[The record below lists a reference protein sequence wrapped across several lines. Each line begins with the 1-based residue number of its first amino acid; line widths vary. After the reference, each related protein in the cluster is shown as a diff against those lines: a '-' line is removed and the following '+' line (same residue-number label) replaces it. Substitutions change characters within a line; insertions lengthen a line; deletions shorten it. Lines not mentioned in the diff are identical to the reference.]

1 MQFKLWSQSYE
12 NNKRCATQCWGKKL
26 HNRWRLVTNHQN
38 LSRTPHLWTYTI
50 ERRGLTSRCH
60 GSKISGPQPSFLTEK
75 AIGIVERRKKVWAPV
90 SFLISIMN
98 RKVIHVTLAGPLF
111 VEIQQFCCHGNVTYL
126 LLLSLKQVEGLGLNF
141 VIKSL
146 ELVSLFTGMR
156 EQSIA
161 S

>member
-1 MQFKLWSQSYE
+1 M
-12 NNKRCATQCWGKKL
+12 
-26 HNRWRLVTNHQN
+26 
-38 LSRTPHLWTYTI
+38 
-50 ERRGLTSRCH
+50 TSRCH
-60 GSKISGPQPSFLTEK
+60 GSKISGPQPSFLTEE

-98 RKVIHVTLAGPLF
+98 RKVIHVTLAGPRF

-126 LLLSLKQVEGLGLNF
+126 LLLSLKQEEGLGLNF